1 MSVYRVL
8 DRWPYREHELG
19 AVFETELEP
28 EVEERAIEFGVIEL
42 LERKQTTIAEIEFS
56 PPRDWALTRT

>member
-28 EVEERAIEFGVIEL
+28 DVEERAIAFGVVEL
-42 LERKQTTIAEIEFS
+42 LERKQTTIAETEVS
-56 PPRDWALTRT
+56 SPRDWALTRT